1 MQKIKR
7 GTGFRGVLN
16 YALDNDRGE
25 IIGGNMSGATPRE
38 LAQEF
43 GQSRSL
49 REDIEKPV
57 WHNALRLP
65 EGEKLPP
72 EQWATIADD
81 YLNKIGFGE
90 LHQRTYILHDD
101 PAGQHIHIIASRI
114 DLMGKL
120 YLGQNENLKS
130 TKIIA
135 QLEKQHSLTPTAQ
148 QRAPD
153 TLNRKILTTGEKGI
167 ETRTGEPPTRKKL
180 QTIIDQATADKP
192 PFLAF
197 VNRLHSAEVS
207 ILPSGKTGTPQG
219 ISFEIHRQA
228 FKGSDLGK
236 SYAWKQL
243 QSRIDYDQNRDQPI
257 IDHLRQNP
265 GPAGMTQWNITQQ
278 EAKAEQSAE
287 LERIKQAHAE
297 EHAKQEQQ
305 AIKLIADYAEQ
316 ARQEWRAVET
326 GKIQAEAQKM
336 RDDAHKLQANEP
348 EKPTL
353 LGRKEWEKNH
363 AELEADV
370 RYANKKARELE
381 ESIGWRLSGEN
392 KNKFEYDGMQRLKK
406 EHPDL
411 YQVWRDARQARQQEQ
426 EQQKQ
431 AQKTKQKSHD
441 QDLEL

>member
-1 MQKIKR
+1 MR
-7 GTGFRGVLN
+7 
-16 YALDNDRGE
+16 E
-25 IIGGNMSGATPRE
+25 IERDYGLQSVAPSADAGRRAPSK
-38 LAQEF
+38 
-43 GQSRSL
+43 GQM
-49 REDIEKPV
+49 E
-57 WHNALRLP
+57 
-65 EGEKLPP
+65 
-72 EQWATIADD
+72 
-81 YLNKIGFGE
+81 
-90 LHQRTYILHDD
+90 
-101 PAGQHIHIIASRI
+101 
-114 DLMGKL
+114 
-120 YLGQNENLKS
+120 
-130 TKIIA
+130 
-135 QLEKQHSLTPTAQ
+135 LEK
-148 QRAPD
+148 
-153 TLNRKILTTGEKGI
+153 
-167 ETRTGEPPTRKKL
+167 RTGEIPARTQL
-180 QTIIDQATADKP
+180 QTIIDQATTDKP

-197 VNRLHSAEVS
+197 VKRLHHAEVS
-207 ILPSGKTGTPQG
+207 ILPGGKTGTPQG
-219 ISFEIHRQA
+219 ISFEIHGQA

-243 QSRIDYDQNRDQPI
+243 QARIDYDQNRDQGI
-257 IDHLRQNP
+257 IDQLRQDP
-265 GPAGMTQWNITQQ
+265 SPAGMTTWNAAQQ

-287 LERIKQAHAE
+287 LERIKQAQAE

-316 ARQEWRAVET
+316 ARTEWRAVET

-431 AQKTKQKSHD
+431 VQKTKQKSHD
-441 QDLEL
+441 QDLEF

>member
-1 MQKIKR
+1 MIAKAVKGR
-7 GTGFRGVLN
+7 GFRGVLN
-16 YALDNDRGE
+16 YDLNEEKGEMLDT
-25 IIGGNMSGATPRE
+25 NMAGTNARE

-43 GQSRSL
+43 GAIRKL
-49 REDIEKPV
+49 RP
-57 WHNALRLP
+57 N
-65 EGEKLPP
+65 
-72 EQWATIADD
+72 
-81 YLNKIGFGE
+81 LNKAVLHVSLSAAIGEHLTEDQWREIGHKYLKGMDLDNNQFVMTRHTDTDHE
-90 LHQRTYILHDD
+90 
-101 PAGQHIHIIASRI
+101 HIHIIANRI
-114 DLMGKL
+114 QFNGDVTSDSNDYMRQEVIMREIERDYGLQSVAPSADAGRRAPTK
-120 YLGQNENLKS
+120 GQIE
-130 TKIIA
+130 
-135 QLEKQHSLTPTAQ
+135 LEK
-148 QRAPD
+148 
-153 TLNRKILTTGEKGI
+153 
-167 ETRTGEPPTRKKL
+167 RTGEIPARTQL
-180 QTIIDQATADKP
+180 QTIIDKATADKP

-219 ISFEIHRQA
+219 ISFEIHGQA

-243 QSRIDYDQNRDQPI
+243 QARIDYEPNRDQGI
-257 IDHLRQNP
+257 IDQLRQDP
-265 GPAGMTQWNITQQ
+265 SPAGMTQWNAAQQ
-278 EAKAEQSAE
+278 EAQAEQSVE

-316 ARQEWRAVET
+316 ARTEWRAVET

-336 RDDAHKLQANEP
+336 RDDVQKRQANEP

>member
-1 MQKIKR
+1 MIAKAIKGR
-7 GTGFRGVLN
+7 GFRGVLN
-16 YALDNDRGE
+16 YDLNEEKGEMLDT
-25 IIGGNMSGATPRE
+25 NMAGTNARE

-43 GQSRSL
+43 GAVRKL
-49 REDIEKPV
+49 RP
-57 WHNALRLP
+57 N
-65 EGEKLPP
+65 
-72 EQWATIADD
+72 
-81 YLNKIGFGE
+81 LNKAVLHVSLSAAIGEHLTEDQWREIGHKYLKGMDLDNNQFVMTRHTDTDHE
-90 LHQRTYILHDD
+90 
-101 PAGQHIHIIASRI
+101 HIHIIANRI
-114 DLMGKL
+114 QFNGDVTSDSNDYRRQEVIMREIERNYGLQSVAPSADARRRAPTK
-120 YLGQNENLKS
+120 GQME
-130 TKIIA
+130 
-135 QLEKQHSLTPTAQ
+135 LEK
-148 QRAPD
+148 
-153 TLNRKILTTGEKGI
+153 
-167 ETRTGEPPTRKKL
+167 RTGEIPARTQL

-219 ISFEIHRQA
+219 ISFEIHGQA

-243 QSRIDYDQNRDQPI
+243 QARIDYEPNRDQGI
-257 IDHLRQNP
+257 IDQLRQDP
-265 GPAGMTQWNITQQ
+265 SPAGMTTWNAAQQ
-278 EAKAEQSAE
+278 EAQAEQSAE
-287 LERIKQAHAE
+287 LERIKQAQAE

-316 ARQEWRAVET
+316 ARAEWRAIET
-326 GKIQAEAQKM
+326 GKIQAEAQKL
-336 RDDAHKLQANEP
+336 RDDAQKRQANEP
-348 EKPTL
+348 EKPAL

-363 AELEADV
+363 AELEADI

-431 AQKTKQKSHD
+431 ARKTKQKSHD

>member
-1 MQKIKR
+1 MIAKAVKGR
-7 GTGFRGVLN
+7 GFRGVLN
-16 YALDNDRGE
+16 YDLNEEKGEMLDT
-25 IIGGNMSGATPRE
+25 NMAGTNARE

-43 GQSRSL
+43 GAIRKL
-49 REDIEKPV
+49 RP
-57 WHNALRLP
+57 N
-65 EGEKLPP
+65 
-72 EQWATIADD
+72 
-81 YLNKIGFGE
+81 LNKAVLHVSLSAAIGEHLTEDQWREIGHKYLKGMDLDNNQFVMTRHTDTDHE
-90 LHQRTYILHDD
+90 
-101 PAGQHIHIIASRI
+101 HIHIIANRI
-114 DLMGKL
+114 QFNGDVTSDSNDYRRQEVIMREIERDYGLQSVAPSADAGRRAPTK
-120 YLGQNENLKS
+120 GQIE
-130 TKIIA
+130 
-135 QLEKQHSLTPTAQ
+135 LEK
-148 QRAPD
+148 
-153 TLNRKILTTGEKGI
+153 
-167 ETRTGEPPTRKKL
+167 RTGEIPARTQL
-180 QTIIDQATADKP
+180 QTIIDKATADKP

-219 ISFEIHRQA
+219 ISFEIHGQA

-243 QSRIDYDQNRDQPI
+243 QARIDYEPNRDQGI
-257 IDHLRQNP
+257 IDQLRQDP
-265 GPAGMTQWNITQQ
+265 SPAGMTQWNAAQQ
-278 EAKAEQSAE
+278 EAQAEQSVE

-316 ARQEWRAVET
+316 ARTEWRAVET

-336 RDDAHKLQANEP
+336 RDDVQKRQANEP

>member
-1 MQKIKR
+1 LSNTPNWQDSRQTLSAAIGEHLTEDQWREIGHKYLKGMD
-7 GTGFRGVLN
+7 
-16 YALDNDRGE
+16 LDNNQFVMTRHTDTDHE
-25 IIGGNMSGATPRE
+25 
-38 LAQEF
+38 
-43 GQSRSL
+43 
-49 REDIEKPV
+49 
-57 WHNALRLP
+57 
-65 EGEKLPP
+65 
-72 EQWATIADD
+72 
-81 YLNKIGFGE
+81 
-90 LHQRTYILHDD
+90 
-101 PAGQHIHIIASRI
+101 HIHIIANRI
-114 DLMGKL
+114 QFNGDVTSDSNDYRRQEVIMREIERDYGLQSVAPSADAGRRAPTK
-120 YLGQNENLKS
+120 GQIE
-130 TKIIA
+130 
-135 QLEKQHSLTPTAQ
+135 LEK
-148 QRAPD
+148 
-153 TLNRKILTTGEKGI
+153 
-167 ETRTGEPPTRKKL
+167 RTGEIPARTQL
-180 QTIIDQATADKP
+180 QTIIDKATADKP

-219 ISFEIHRQA
+219 ISFEIHGQA

-243 QSRIDYDQNRDQPI
+243 QARIDYEPNRDQGI
-257 IDHLRQNP
+257 IDQLRQDP
-265 GPAGMTQWNITQQ
+265 SPAGMTQWNAAQQ
-278 EAKAEQSAE
+278 EAQAEQSVE

-316 ARQEWRAVET
+316 ARTEWRAVET

-336 RDDAHKLQANEP
+336 RDDVQKRQANEP